1 MYCPPPHG
9 RPQTEAPRSARRAT
23 IQEPPCTLPRPRQL
37 PQRGR
42 PLRPRHAQA
51 VHRPRCAID
60 ARWPSPH
67 HRPLRRADDARIIA
81 PRATEL
87 HALRSA
93 IPTRHTVM
101 MGPWVPPPTSRAPA
115 VPNNVG
121 NTGPHSA
128 GSHTE
133 YRPQWPADGRP
144 SPTPWMGV
152 RAGLGPFGLSGVYQP
167 SENQPTSRNMAVIRV
182 ASGCASMGS
191 NR

>member
-1 MYCPPPHG
+1 M
-9 RPQTEAPRSARRAT
+9 RKRSTVPTDCRY
-23 IQEPPCTLPRPRQL
+23 
-37 PQRGR
+37 
-42 PLRPRHAQA
+42 
-51 VHRPRCAID
+51 ID
-60 ARWPSPH
+60 ARVAESVTTAPYI
-67 HRPLRRADDARIIA
+67 AQMDARSIA

-133 YRPQWPADGRP
+133 YRPQWPADGRT
-144 SPTPWMGV
+144 SPTPWMG
-152 RAGLGPFGLSGVYQP
+152 
-167 SENQPTSRNMAVIRV
+167 
-182 ASGCASMGS
+182 
-191 NR
+191 

>member
-1 MYCPPPHG
+1 MG
-9 RPQTEAPRSARRAT
+9 TVQ
-23 IQEPPCTLPRPRQL
+23 
-37 PQRGR
+37 
-42 PLRPRHAQA
+42 
-51 VHRPRCAID
+51 
-60 ARWPSPH
+60 
-67 HRPLRRADDARIIA
+67 
-81 PRATEL
+81 
-87 HALRSA
+87 A

-152 RAGLGPFGLSGVYQP
+152 RGVRSVRGLPTERKPVNLAKHGGDSGGFGLRLDGVEPLVGIVAAEGRQTGFDCPLGRFRP
-167 SENQPTSRNMAVIRV
+167 SDRF
-182 ASGCASMGS
+182 
-191 NR
+191 

>member
-1 MYCPPPHG
+1 M
-9 RPQTEAPRSARRAT
+9 RKRSTVPTA
-23 IQEPPCTLPRPRQL
+23 LL
-37 PQRGR
+37 
-42 PLRPRHAQA
+42 H
-51 VHRPRCAID
+51 
-60 ARWPSPH
+60 
-67 HRPLRRADDARIIA
+67 RADDARIIA

-121 NTGPHSA
+121 NTGPIALGVTPNTALSGPQTA
-128 GSHTE
+128 D
-133 YRPQWPADGRP
+133 RPQPRGW
-144 SPTPWMGV
+144 GV
-152 RAGLGPFGLSGVYQP
+152 GPFGLSGVYQP
-167 SENQPTSRNMAVIRV
+167 SENQSTSRNMAVIRV

>member
-1 MYCPPPHG
+1 M
-9 RPQTEAPRSARRAT
+9 RKRST
-23 IQEPPCTLPRPRQL
+23 VPTTLY
-37 PQRGR
+37 
-42 PLRPRHAQA
+42 
-51 VHRPRCAID
+51 
-60 ARWPSPH
+60 S
-67 HRPLRRADDARIIA
+67 ADDARIIA

-93 IPTRHTVM
+93 IPTGHAVM

-115 VPNNVG
+115 MPNNVG

-152 RAGLGPFGLSGVYQP
+152 RGVRGGLGGLGV
-167 SENQPTSRNMAVIRV
+167 
-182 ASGCASMGS
+182 G
-191 NR
+191 